1 MASGK
6 SILSNR
12 LDSQGEE
19 WALLQERIREVG
31 VQELSLFSGM
41 NDEEIDACL
50 AKSVRIDCHKGDALI
65 KKGNPAKNLYAV
77 IRENLEV
84 KSGDEVV
91 AVRSAGD
98 VIGEIAFFLT
108 LPRTMDVVAAT
119 DDVEVVSFSASALQ
133 KLIRTQ
139 PEAATKLLF
148 NISKLLCVKVV
159 GTGH

>member
-65 KKGNPAKNLYAV
+65 MKGNPAKNLYAV

-84 KSGDEVV
+84 KSGDDGSVG
-91 AVRSAGD
+91 RGRDWGD
-98 VIGEIAFFLT
+98 RVLSDF
-108 LPRTMDVVAAT
+108 AA
-119 DDVEVVSFSASALQ
+119 DDG
-133 KLIRTQ
+133 RG
-139 PEAATKLLF
+139 
-148 NISKLLCVKVV
+148 C
-159 GTGH
+159 GDR